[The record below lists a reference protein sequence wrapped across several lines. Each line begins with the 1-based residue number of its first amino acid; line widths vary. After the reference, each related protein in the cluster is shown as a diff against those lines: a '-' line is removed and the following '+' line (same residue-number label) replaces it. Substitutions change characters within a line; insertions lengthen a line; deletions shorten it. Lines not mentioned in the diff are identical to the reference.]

1 MLQNLANGKSL
12 LLEDDSQ
19 KLLHSSWVQ
28 VLLGTGSQLKRIVL
42 KVLKTVLNEDSICCV
57 NCLNTIL

>member
-1 MLQNLANGKSL
+1 MIQYLANGNSL

-19 KLLHSSWVQ
+19 EFLHSSGVQ

-42 KVLKTVLNEDSICCV
+42 KILKTVLDEDSICCV